1 MESGDRLTWAFRIQ
15 ASDCC
20 VLLPCIQPAAVRAA
34 TAATRYLMS
43 RLCSFE
49 VFSILTGDFPRDS
62 NNSVTSNARMSG
74 PKSSILFGYIEPDAQ
89 FQTIIENAS
98 GHVHPEHALRMGK
111 SNILAMPTSTSPSL
125 AAITTEITEKH
136 LPKILNPTSEHR
148 SLLRDHT
155 NPLRVKLRNKPLVFV
170 LEDGNFTLEGLL
182 FAICIPIFG
191 LEKDT
196 SVAVREGTE
205 GLPVRVGKWDIG
217 SMVVVPG
224 RHQLVYSAGEER
236 RRCTFLFLPYIKE
249 EVDAHH

>member
-1 MESGDRLTWAFRIQ
+1 
-15 ASDCC
+15 
-20 VLLPCIQPAAVRAA
+20 
-34 TAATRYLMS
+34 
-43 RLCSFE
+43 
-49 VFSILTGDFPRDS
+49 
-62 NNSVTSNARMSG
+62 MSG

-136 LPKILNPTSEHR
+136 LPKVSSIVWVHTKSYWVEKILNPTSEHR